1 MELLCCDKGV
11 GIGTLRSANA
21 RCPNRVARDAIEGG
35 APPGIAVEPRP
46 GDKAPPKV
54 GVTCPDTPPTSPEPT
69 RPPTPP
75 LARLLGACWKFKFAI
90 TCNVIICKCLILSLS
105 QFI

>member
-1 MELLCCDKGV
+1 MKLKYHTIEFELACDSGV

-21 RCPNRVARDAIEGG
+21 RCPNNVDLDAIEGG

-46 GDKAPPKV
+46 GDRAPPNV
-54 GVTCPDTPPTSPEPT
+54 GVTCPDTPPTKPEPT

-90 TCNVIICKCLILSLS
+90 TWKFTYLH
-105 QFI
+105 